1 MNFFEES
8 LVGRQIH
15 SVHVDSEVTYIILS
29 DGTQITARG
38 WVVLER
44 GPLSSVKEANQAGEK
59 IPRNVP
65 RIVGH

>member
-15 SVHVDSEVTYIILS
+15 SVHVDSEVTYIMLS
-29 DGTQITARG
+29 DGTQITIRG
-38 WVVLER
+38 WVVVER
-44 GPLSSVKEANQAGEK
+44 GPLSNVSEATDGCERVPQNL
-59 IPRNVP
+59 P

>member
-15 SVHVDSEVTYIILS
+15 SVHVDSGVTYIMLS
-29 DGTQITARG
+29 DGTQITIRG
-38 WVVLER
+38 WVVVER
-44 GPLSSVKEANQAGEK
+44 GPRSSVTEASEASNRTV
-59 IPRNVP
+59 RNLP

>member
-1 MNFFEES
+1 MNFFEEA

-15 SVHVDSEVTYIILS
+15 SVHVDSEVTYIMLS

-38 WVVLER
+38 WVVVER
-44 GPLSSVKEANQAGEK
+44 GPLSSQEATQAGEK